1 MENCKQLEDEQTIV
15 DMKTKMEIIERQ
27 RQLTLEVMGKIEQL
41 WEEAQRERNET
52 DYLEKKAEQ
61 QQEDIVRLRTENQ
74 KQHLLINRLRSQ
86 IEKHFEKLEENKNEA
101 AQEKLLLLKMRT
113 EIYREKE
120 TLEKRRYELINERHE
135 LEMIKVDKTTQKSID
150 PKEAMEQI
158 ERKQEI
164 TDSLLSL
171 INKNNKVMLETKQ
184 EKEHMEKIIT
194 DIKQELIIIQ
204 NNNSHHRDQL
214 EHIKHNI
221 HLKMNTMKRRWAD
234 IQRAERVELQEAT
247 VPEMKGRERQKEGRH
262 TFGIVKIHLCRFQ
275 KEMKKLWDELEVTLT
290 EEQELKTV
298 SSQMANITC
307 DSQKQREDTDV
318 NIKIKQWQTDMEADM
333 QRQQQNIEEKLA
345 WAKSEKDDID
355 QIKINIQ
362 TEREDIERERQIAR
376 AEMIALTCVREST
389 ERQMQELDDKL
400 LRTKKEIR
408 EKEELNTEIEI
419 KKKELVKM
427 IRMSK
432 RKNKEF
438 SSMMEEAEPAKQ
450 DMQEG
455 QDKTKEQVNVEDTSD
470 EQKKQLPLADRTTD
484 ITQEVNTEM
493 KRVILEGEEIR
504 KMLCG
509 VREDTERSRT
519 DFTEERKIQW
529 MNFQLKKKQRQL
541 DQQLE
546 KTNKERDEL
555 DVTKIKI
562 QKLREEVEQKLKD
575 TITAFLN
582 MDEIKASIE
591 KATTEMKKTREE
603 MLKVQR
609 EMDQNKEHINK
620 FRVSQ

>member
-1 MENCKQLEDEQTIV
+1 
-15 DMKTKMEIIERQ
+15 
-27 RQLTLEVMGKIEQL
+27 
-41 WEEAQRERNET
+41 
-52 DYLEKKAEQ
+52 
-61 QQEDIVRLRTENQ
+61 
-74 KQHLLINRLRSQ
+74 
-86 IEKHFEKLEENKNEA
+86 
-101 AQEKLLLLKMRT
+101 
-113 EIYREKE
+113 
-120 TLEKRRYELINERHE
+120 
-135 LEMIKVDKTTQKSID
+135 
-150 PKEAMEQI
+150 
-158 ERKQEI
+158 
-164 TDSLLSL
+164 
-171 INKNNKVMLETKQ
+171 
-184 EKEHMEKIIT
+184 
-194 DIKQELIIIQ
+194 
-204 NNNSHHRDQL
+204 
-214 EHIKHNI
+214 
-221 HLKMNTMKRRWAD
+221 MNTMKRRWAD

-247 VPEMKGRERQKEGRH
+247 VPEMRQKEGRH

-275 KEMKKLWDELEVTLT
+275 KEMKKLSDELEVTLT
-290 EEQELKTV
+290 EEQELKTE
-298 SSQMANITC
+298 SSQMPNIPC
-307 DSQKQREDTDV
+307 D
-318 NIKIKQWQTDMEADM
+318 
-333 QRQQQNIEEKLA
+333 KLA

-355 QIKINIQ
+355 QIKTNIQ

-389 ERQMQELDDKL
+389 ERQMQELDDQL
-400 LRTKKEIR
+400 QRTKKEIR

-432 RKNKEF
+432 RKNQEF

-484 ITQEVNTEM
+484 ITQEVNTDM

-504 KMLCG
+504 KRLCG
-509 VREDTERSRT
+509 VREDTERSRA
-519 DFTEERKIQW
+519 DSTEERKIQW
-529 MNFQLKKKQRQL
+529 MHFQLKKKQRQL

-609 EMDQNKEHINK
+609 EMGQNKEHINK
-620 FRVSQ
+620 FRDMMTSMKVQVSKSTKDAFSGQNTASIKDQTFEILSDRDGMEDAITK

>member
-15 DMKTKMEIIERQ
+15 DMKTKMEIIKRQ

-74 KQHLLINRLRSQ
+74 KQHLLINKLRSQ

-120 TLEKRRYELINERHE
+120 TLEKRRYERHE
-135 LEMIKVDKTTQKSID
+135 LEMIKGDKTTQKSID
-150 PKEAMEQI
+150 LKEAMEQI

-171 INKNNKVMLETKQ
+171 VNTNNKVMLETMQ
-184 EKEHMEKIIT
+184 EKEHMENIIT
-194 DIKQELIIIQ
+194 DIKQELIIIK

-234 IQRAERVELQEAT
+234 IQRAERVELQE
-247 VPEMKGRERQKEGRH
+247 EGRH
-262 TFGIVKIHLCRFQ
+262 TFGIVKIHLCKFQ
-275 KEMKKLWDELEVTLT
+275 KEMKKLSDELVVTLT
-290 EEQELKTV
+290 EEQELKTE
-298 SSQMANITC
+298 SSQMANITR
-307 DSQKQREDTDV
+307 DE
-318 NIKIKQWQTDMEADM
+318 
-333 QRQQQNIEEKLA
+333 LA

-355 QIKINIQ
+355 QIKTNIQ

-400 LRTKKEIR
+400 QRTKKEIR

-432 RKNKEF
+432 RKKKEF
-438 SSMMEEAEPAKQ
+438 SSMMEEAEPARQ

-455 QDKTKEQVNVEDTSD
+455 QDKTKEQVDVEDTSD
-470 EQKKQLPLADRTTD
+470 EQKKQLPLADRTTE
-484 ITQEVNTEM
+484 ITQEVNTDM

-504 KMLCG
+504 KLLCG
-509 VREDTERSRT
+509 VREDTEPSRA
-519 DFTEERKIQW
+519 DSTEERTIQW
-529 MNFQLKKKQRQL
+529 MKKKQRQL

>member
-1 MENCKQLEDEQTIV
+1 
-15 DMKTKMEIIERQ
+15 
-27 RQLTLEVMGKIEQL
+27 
-41 WEEAQRERNET
+41 
-52 DYLEKKAEQ
+52 
-61 QQEDIVRLRTENQ
+61 
-74 KQHLLINRLRSQ
+74 
-86 IEKHFEKLEENKNEA
+86 
-101 AQEKLLLLKMRT
+101 
-113 EIYREKE
+113 
-120 TLEKRRYELINERHE
+120 
-135 LEMIKVDKTTQKSID
+135 
-150 PKEAMEQI
+150 
-158 ERKQEI
+158 
-164 TDSLLSL
+164 
-171 INKNNKVMLETKQ
+171 
-184 EKEHMEKIIT
+184 
-194 DIKQELIIIQ
+194 
-204 NNNSHHRDQL
+204 
-214 EHIKHNI
+214 
-221 HLKMNTMKRRWAD
+221 MNTMKRRWAD

-620 FRVSQ
+620 FRMHQDAQLLVITLKLTSNNSPH